1 MRSVRIWTMWTLLP
15 DWSQNYARFSYQNF
29 WFSSEIVLS
38 LSRLT
43 FAHRA
48 VQFIIYLLWLENVY
62 LGCSTVLFFG
72 EKRVGNVWQQ
82 LVWVQFG
89 IIWND
94 NFWYCID
101 RGKIVTVKVRLIVI
115 STEGN
120 SDFSEIQLVPSFHFR
135 VPESFT
141 ILTMASVSNDG
152 MPFSSQAT
160 SSDPNMIEQLLEERD
175 ILRSDKQRMQSKQ
188 IIQLFLSN
196 IN

>member
-82 LVWVQFG
+82 LMWVQFG

-101 RGKIVTVKVRLIVI
+101 RGKIIDWLSSQLK
-115 STEGN
+115 
-120 SDFSEIQLVPSFHFR
+120 EIAIFQKSNSFHLFISGFR
-135 VPESFT
+135 K
-141 ILTMASVSNDG
+141 A
-152 MPFSSQAT
+152 
-160 SSDPNMIEQLLEERD
+160 
-175 ILRSDKQRMQSKQ
+175 LRSWPWHLSATTECLFHLKQHQVIR
-188 IIQLFLSN
+188 IW
-196 IN
+196 